1 MDSMGWIAPLAAAAS
16 KRREQEE
23 EERAMVEWL
32 EQQEG
37 ADGRYEYKILR
48 SSFGA
53 FANRAKR
60 QAALD
65 EEARA
70 GWELAATLDDDRL
83 ILRRPVSMR
92 GADSVLP
99 PEVDPY
105 RVQVDANLPV
115 VIGLLIAVLLGMVVF
130 GIAAVGGGG
139 GIWLMIAVL
148 AAIVLLAGVFAVRLR
163 RR

>member
-1 MDSMGWIAPLAAAAS
+1 MAWIAPIAAAA
-16 KRREQEE
+16 REKEEE

-32 EQQEG
+32 EGQEG
-37 ADGRYEYKILR
+37 GGGSYEYKVLR

-65 EEARA
+65 EEART
-70 GWELAATLDDDRL
+70 GWELAAKLDNDRL

-92 GADSVLP
+92 GADSVLSP
-99 PEVDPY
+99 DVDPY
-105 RVQVDANLPV
+105 RTQIGANLPV
-115 VIGLLIAVLLGMVVF
+115 IVGLLIAVLLGLAAF
-130 GIAAVGGGG
+130 GVAAAGGSG
-139 GIWLMIAVL
+139 GIWLVIAVL
-148 AAIVLLAGVFAVRLR
+148 GAVVLLAGVFALGVR

>member
-1 MDSMGWIAPLAAAAS
+1 MAWIAPIAVAA
-16 KRREQEE
+16 REKEEE

-32 EQQEG
+32 AGQED
-37 ADGRYEYKILR
+37 ADGPYEYKVLR

-70 GWELAATLDDDRL
+70 GWELTAKLDDDRL

-99 PEVDPY
+99 PEIDPY
-105 RVQVDANLPV
+105 RVQVGANLPV
-115 VIGLLIAVLLGMVVF
+115 IVGLLIAVLLGMVVF
-130 GIAAVGGGG
+130 GVAAVGGGG
-139 GIWLMIAVL
+139 GIWLAITVL
-148 AAIVLLAGVFAVRLR
+148 AVVVLLAGVFAIRLR
-163 RR
+163 GR

>member
-1 MDSMGWIAPLAAAAS
+1 MDSMAWIAPIAAAS
-16 KRREQEE
+16 KQREQEE

-32 EQQEG
+32 SGQED
-37 ADGRYEYKILR
+37 ADGPYEYKVLR

-53 FANRAKR
+53 FGNRTKR

-70 GWELAATLDDDRL
+70 GWELAAKLDDDRL

-105 RVQVDANLPV
+105 RVQIDTNLPV
-115 VIGLLIAVLLGMVVF
+115 IAGLLMALLLGMAVF
-130 GIAAVGGGG
+130 GFAVVSGSG
-139 GIWLMIAVL
+139 GIWLAIAVL
-148 AAIVLLAGVFAVRLR
+148 GAILLLAGVFAIRLR

>member
-1 MDSMGWIAPLAAAAS
+1 MAWIAPIAVAA
-16 KRREQEE
+16 REKEEE

-32 EQQEG
+32 EGQEG
-37 ADGRYEYKILR
+37 GDGRYEYKILR

-53 FANRAKR
+53 FANRTKR

-70 GWELAATLDDDRL
+70 GWELAAKLDNDRL

-92 GADSVLP
+92 GADPVLP

-105 RVQVDANLPV
+105 RVQVGANLPV
-115 VIGLLIAVLLGMVVF
+115 IVGLLIAVLLGMVVF
-130 GIAAVGGGG
+130 GFAAVGGGG
-139 GIWLMIAVL
+139 GIWLVIAIL
-148 AAIVLLAGVFAVRLR
+148 AVILILAGVFAVRLR